1 MNGRKRAFGSRV
13 NAARA
18 RRLQAISHRAM
29 NARWI
34 LLSARHAF
42 VPDPLAI
49 SRKANRF
56 IGDKHHGRS
65 YKALDAQDMS
75 SAQLECS
82 VRNQIER
89 YASVERIET
98 DPRERIGEIVVLSVA
113 NVLEQF
119 LHPQREQH

>member
-56 IGDKHHGRS
+56 IGDKPHDHGGKNHERTQGRQLSSKREQRKHHGRS

-98 DPRERIGEIVVLSVA
+98 
-113 NVLEQF
+113 
-119 LHPQREQH
+119 